1 MARGTIH
8 IDNVSK
14 TFWLKGRPHRV
25 LDGISLTIPPR
36 TGVALLGRNGA
47 GKSTLLSM
55 IAGGLAPDSGRI
67 VTDGSVSWPVG
78 FSGSFHRDLSGA
90 QNTRFVARIYGV
102 DTEALSDFVE
112 EFAELGEHYHLPIRS
127 YSSGMRSRL
136 SFGVSMGIA
145 FDTYLIDEVTSVG
158 DAAFKSKSSVVLRD
172 RLRDSGAIM
181 VSHSMAKL
189 RQICTKGAVIEKG
202 RLWWYEDIEDAIAH
216 HQANMKRRLGRD
228 VDDEDVD
235 DD

>member
-14 TFWLKGRPHRV
+14 TFWIKGRPHTV
-25 LDGISLTIPPR
+25 LNGVNLTVPPR

-55 IAGGLAPDSGRI
+55 IAGALAPDSGRI

-78 FSGSFHRDLSGA
+78 FSGSFHRDMTGA
-90 QNTRFVARIYGV
+90 QNTRFVARVYGV

-112 EFAELGEHYHLPIRS
+112 GFAELGEHYHLPIRS

-158 DAAFKSKSSVVLRD
+158 DAAFKTKSNALLKD
-172 RLRDSGAIM
+172 RLQDSGAIM

-189 RQICTKGAVIEKG
+189 RRICTKGAVIENG
-202 RLWWYEDIEDAIAH
+202 QLWWYENIDDAIAH
-216 HQANMKRRLGRD
+216 HQANMKRRSGHD
-228 VDDEDVD
+228 IDDEDID